1 MLHMKRFNA
10 WSRSLILESY
20 STVATAP
27 PERTAQWS
35 TIIAD
40 TYFPLHLTYRDPDT
54 FQGQLERRSAGPV
67 SLSRLRTEP
76 GQYERRSGDIRQ
88 GETEDYLITIPRMAP
103 VLFHQLGRDVTC
115 DPGGFLLE
123 RGDEP
128 YRFSYK
134 TRNDLLVMKV
144 TRSALTE
151 RLRQPDRFCAM
162 VFNGK
167 DALGGLFVETVRRVH
182 AMSRDFMSR
191 DFSASSVLGRQLVE
205 LLALTLDRQAESD
218 GGASTLVR
226 ATHLERAKSVI
237 NGKLSDPG
245 LSPEMVAR
253 TCGISKRYLHDLFS
267 ESGTSVAQYIRECRL
282 HAARDMLQLPGNVSL
297 AMISYQMGFGD
308 QSQFSRQ
315 FRAMFGQTPSS
326 YRKTHRNEHNRS

>member
-1 MLHMKRFNA
+1 MR
-10 WSRSLILESY
+10 LESY

-27 PERTAQWS
+27 PERAAHWS

-40 TYFPLHLTYRDPDT
+40 TYFPLHLTYRDPET
-54 FQGQLERRSAGPV
+54 FQGQLERRTAGPV
-67 SLSRLRTEP
+67 ALSRLRTEP

-88 GETEDYLITIPRMAP
+88 GETEDYLVTIPRMAP
-103 VLFHQLGRDVTC
+103 VLFHQLGRDVNC
-115 DPGGFLLE
+115 DPGGFILE

-144 TRSALTE
+144 TRRALTE

-162 VFNGK
+162 VFNGREG
-167 DALGGLFVETVRRVH
+167 LGGLFVETVRRVH
-182 AMSRDFMSR
+182 AMSRDA
-191 DFSASSVLGRQLVE
+191 ASPDSGASPVLGRQLVE

-226 ATHLERAKSVI
+226 ATHLERAQSVI
-237 NGKLSDPG
+237 KGKLTDPG
-245 LSPEMVAR
+245 LSPGTVAE
-253 TCGISKRYLHDLFS
+253 TCGISKRYLHDLFN
-267 ESGTSVAQYIRECRL
+267 EAGTSVAQYIRECRL
-282 HAARDMLQLPGNVSL
+282 HAARGMLQLPGNASL
-297 AMISYQMGFGD
+297 AMIAYQLGFGD

-315 FRAMFGQTPSS
+315 FRTLFGQTPSS
-326 YRKTHRNEHNRS
+326 YRKSCRDERDSS